1 MQNTLS
7 KGIRTTVLAALLGA
21 GALGCGGD
29 DSSGGGTLT
38 AVTGVKAELLPGPA
52 VHVTWA
58 DLPNEHHYTVQRKVG
73 AGEWKALPTVNF
85 NILQYHD
92 ADVMAGSYTY
102 RVAGGGKN
110 GEMGPFSAE
119 VAAAVP

>member
-1 MQNTLS
+1 MKTVH
-7 KGIRTTVLAALLGA
+7 KAIRTTVLFGVI
-21 GALGCGGD
+21 GTSVLGCGGD
-29 DSSGGGTLT
+29 DSSGDALV

-52 VHVTWA
+52 VHVSWA

-73 AGEWKALPTVNF
+73 AGAWQALPTVNF

-92 ADVMAGSYTY
+92 ADVITGTYTY

-119 VAAAVP
+119 VNATVP